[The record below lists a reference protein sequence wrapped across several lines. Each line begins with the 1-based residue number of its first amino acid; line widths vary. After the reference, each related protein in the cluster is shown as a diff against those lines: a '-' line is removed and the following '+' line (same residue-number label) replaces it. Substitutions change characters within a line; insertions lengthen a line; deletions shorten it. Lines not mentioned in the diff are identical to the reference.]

1 MSKYKVKN
9 SIWFVLAESIRI
21 YFTNI
26 DKFITYMLFPVFGQ
40 IIGIVLSF
48 GLSLGFAETIVAR
61 VDNPWVAFLLV
72 LLLALPGLMIFV
84 KAFWDYMVA
93 YVALNSMTE
102 GAISTGRVYDFQSHN
117 EVATRRTWSYVL
129 LLLVIGAFSSIGSS
143 IFFIIPAS
151 VLWIYFILIFQIF
164 TFEPDLKIHEYFKR
178 SFVLVKGHWFRT
190 CTLMLI
196 LAFFSIFI
204 ITQGV
209 SVVFD
214 YLNLTNKICSLF
226 NPISS
231 AIPIDL
237 TNEMLTVLKF
247 PIITTEMISKKIYF
261 SILYAIIM
269 GLTLPIRSICWSLW
283 YMNLSEIELKNRNN
297 NKKSKKQKQDDEE

>member
-1 MSKYKVKN
+1 
-9 SIWFVLAESIRI
+9 
-21 YFTNI
+21 
-26 DKFITYMLFPVFGQ
+26 
-40 IIGIVLSF
+40 
-48 GLSLGFAETIVAR
+48 
-61 VDNPWVAFLLV
+61 
-72 LLLALPGLMIFV
+72 
-84 KAFWDYMVA
+84 
-93 YVALNSMTE
+93 
-102 GAISTGRVYDFQSHN
+102 
-117 EVATRRTWSYVL
+117 
-129 LLLVIGAFSSIGSS
+129 
-143 IFFIIPAS
+143 
-151 VLWIYFILIFQIF
+151 
-164 TFEPDLKIHEYFKR
+164 
-178 SFVLVKGHWFRT
+178 
-190 CTLMLI
+190 MLI

-226 NPISS
+226 DPISS
-231 AIPIDL
+231 AIPIEL

-247 PIITTEMISKKIYF
+247 PVITTEMISEKIYL

>member
-1 MSKYKVKN
+1 
-9 SIWFVLAESIRI
+9 
-21 YFTNI
+21 
-26 DKFITYMLFPVFGQ
+26 
-40 IIGIVLSF
+40 
-48 GLSLGFAETIVAR
+48 
-61 VDNPWVAFLLV
+61 
-72 LLLALPGLMIFV
+72 
-84 KAFWDYMVA
+84 
-93 YVALNSMTE
+93 MTE

-151 VLWIYFILIFQIF
+151 ILWIYLILIFQVF
-164 TFEPDLKIHEYFKR
+164 TFEPDLKIHEYIKR
-178 SFVLVKGHWFRT
+178 SFTLIKGHWFRT

-226 NPISS
+226 DPISS
-231 AIPIDL
+231 AIPIEL

-247 PIITTEMISKKIYF
+247 PVITTEMISEKIYL

-269 GLTLPIRSICWSLW
+269 GLTLPIRSICWSLR